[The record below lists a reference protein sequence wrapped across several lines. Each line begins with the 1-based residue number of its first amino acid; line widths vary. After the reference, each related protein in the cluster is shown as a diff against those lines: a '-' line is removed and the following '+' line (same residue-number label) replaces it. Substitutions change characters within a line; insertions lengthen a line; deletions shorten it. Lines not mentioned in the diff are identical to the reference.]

1 MTFLLYKMGATEGG
15 SDGVKGE
22 KEGTDAAPDA
32 DAKHINLKVR
42 GQDGGIVHFKI
53 KKNTSLKKLMTA
65 YCERANVQRQSVRFL
80 LEGRNVQ
87 DNDTP
92 LGLEMEE
99 GDTLEVYAEQVGGLG
114 HRGRLV

>member
-1 MTFLLYKMGATEGG
+1 MGATEGG

>member
-1 MTFLLYKMGATEGG
+1 MGATEGG
-15 SDGVKGE
+15 GGPDGVKGE
-22 KEGTDAAPDA
+22 KDGTTEPAAEGA

-65 YCERANVQRQSVRFL
+65 YCERANVQRNVVRFL

-99 GDTLEVYAEQVGGLG
+99 GDTLEVYAEQVGG
-114 HRGRLV
+114 RGCSRGE